1 MSKVLTVSP
10 EDIFDHIKLSRQIP
24 NILEAIATRTI
35 VENEAKQA
43 GIEIDLEELQK
54 AADNLRLANE
64 LLKAED
70 TWAWL
75 EKHYISLDDFEKI
88 VETSLLSTKLANHL
102 FENKVEAFF
111 YAHQLDYVGAVT
123 YEVVVDDEDLALELF
138 YALQEGEIS
147 FQEIA
152 RQYIENI
159 EIRRAG
165 GYQGIR
171 LRRDFRPEIAAA
183 VFAANPPQIL
193 KPITTPKGVHIIAVE
208 EIIKPQLDEQRRLQ
222 IIGDLFTNWLKTQI
236 ASMEIVANLTKVANS
251 ETSKDI
257 VMEESEFKSQ
267 NSGVIAQN

>member
-1 MSKVLTVSP
+1 MMSNVLTVSP
-10 EDIFDHIKLSRQIP
+10 EDILDHIKLSCQIP
-24 NILEAIATRTI
+24 NVLEAIASRKI

-43 GIEIDLEELQK
+43 GIEIGLEELQN
-54 AADNLRLANE
+54 AADNLRLANQ

-75 EKHYISLDDFEKI
+75 EKHYLSLDDLEKI
-88 VETSLLSTKLANHL
+88 VETALLSTKLANHL
-102 FENKVEAFF
+102 FANKVEQFF
-111 YAHQLDYVGAVT
+111 YAHQIDYVGAVT
-123 YEVVVDDEDLALELF
+123 YEVVLDDEDLALELF

-152 RQYIENI
+152 RQYIQNI

-208 EIIKPQLDEQRRLQ
+208 EIIKPELDEQRRVQ
-222 IIGDLFTNWLKTQI
+222 IIGDLFANWLKTQI
-236 ASMEIVANLTKVANS
+236 PPIEIGSNLTKVVNS
-251 ETSKDI
+251 EISKDI
-257 VMEESEFKSQ
+257 VME
-267 NSGVIAQN
+267 V